1 MVRAV
6 INFVDSGSGVGFQD
20 QIAEFF
26 EIYLKIVF
34 AHKPARHYRLI
45 GDDEYFKPGAFE
57 FRYKIANM
65 SVQFDRFEIAGNA
78 FIDVYNSVFI

>member
-6 INFVDSGSGVGFQD
+6 INFVDSGSSVGFQD

-26 EIYLKIVF
+26 KIYFKLVF
-34 AHKPARHYRLI
+34 AHQSARHYRLI

-57 FRYKIANM
+57 FSYEIANM
-65 SVQFDRFEIAGNA
+65 SVQLDRLEIAGNA